1 MKIRFHSKFV
11 KNYQRR
17 IRSNKNL
24 VIQVEERIEIFKNN
38 PNDPVLKN
46 HILKGSKSGYKS
58 FSITGDIRIIY
69 EQISSDEIVF
79 LDIGSHNQVY

>member
-24 VIQVEERIEIFKNN
+24 VIQVEERIELFKNN
-38 PNDPVLKN
+38 PSNPILKN
-46 HILKGSKSGYKS
+46 HTLRGSQSGYKS
-58 FSITGDIRIIY
+58 FSITGDIRIVY
-69 EQISSDEIVF
+69 EQISSNEVVF